1 MTKKQGCKIRG
12 QPQLLGLHA
21 GGPHRKGMSSSLQHA
36 VWLPSLV
43 SCMLNQMQFYNS
55 AEGNLGQDGFW
66 KIISY
71 SNEEK
76 KVFPFIS
83 A

>member
-1 MTKKQGCKIRG
+1 
-12 QPQLLGLHA
+12 
-21 GGPHRKGMSSSLQHA
+21 MSSSLQHA